1 MEKIFETVL
10 LLIFMGNII
19 NAETIE
25 VKYKVEFGIFGEI
38 GVANAKLIKDKNSY
52 EIDINLQSTGIAKIL
67 SGDRKE
73 QHISKGH
80 MEDGVMVSDMYQI
93 TKSYSSK
100 TIDKVYMIDHI
111 SKKVIKRY
119 RKWKGAKLT
128 SDTNSSVLYAK
139 DDLLTLY
146 FNLNSYIKDKITS
159 QDYTFKAVGAEKQ
172 KSSVDIHIPN
182 SKELPEFKEM
192 LGSDSDNW
200 YARAIIHQHIFSSE
214 RGELLLSIAKDGITQ
229 KAVLKDVIMFGDI
242 RANRIN

>member
-1 MEKIFETVL
+1 
-10 LLIFMGNII
+10 MGKII

-38 GVANAKLIKDKNSY
+38 GVANAKLIKDENSY
-52 EIDINLQSTGIAKIL
+52 EIDINLQSTGIAKML

-80 MEDGVMVSDMYQI
+80 IEDGVMVSDIYQI
-93 TKSYSSK
+93 TKSYGSK
-100 TIDKVYMIDHI
+100 TRDKVYMIDHT
-111 SKKVIKRY
+111 SKKVTKRY
-119 RKWKGAKLT
+119 RKWRGEKLT
-128 SDTNSSVLYAK
+128 NDKNSSVEYAK

-146 FNLNSYIKDKITS
+146 FNLNSYIKDRTTS
-159 QDYTFKAVGAEKQ
+159 QDYNFKAVGAEKQ
-172 KSSVDIHIPN
+172 NSSVDIHIPN

-192 LGSDSDNW
+192 LGNSADW
-200 YARAIIHQHIFSSE
+200 YAKAIIYQNIFSSD

-242 RANRIN
+242 RAKRVD